1 MGINEAAYLTGV
13 GFWGKGGGGGETASI
28 LFPFKPFF
36 KLFSKAAINLKKNHI
51 FNIHHIMRLP

>member
-13 GFWGKGGGGGETASI
+13 GVWGEGGGGETASI
-28 LFPFKPFF
+28 LFPFKRFF
-36 KLFSKAAINLKKNHI
+36 KLFSKAVINLKKNHI